1 MKTTVVPAQITSV
14 EDRIA
19 GNFTFSQVILLIFAL
34 LISAALY
41 LVIPPRTGFS
51 AIKISL
57 IAINLIIFC
66 GLAIRWNGKIVAQWL
81 VVYFQFTNRPRIYTF
96 TKNDLTAR
104 SVPQEI
110 VEKKKVK
117 KRVEEKAIITETPLT
132 ISEQLQLKS
141 LIDNSSLSMSFELSK
156 KGGVN
161 VSLSP
166 TKD

>member
-41 LVIPPRTGFS
+41 VVIPPRTGFS
-51 AIKISL
+51 AIKLSL
-57 IAINLIIFC
+57 IVINLIIFC
-66 GLAIRWNGKIVAQWL
+66 GLAVRWNGKIVAQWL

-96 TKNDLTAR
+96 TKNDLASRWIPAET
-104 SVPQEI
+104 

-117 KRVEEKAIITETPLT
+117 KKVEEKAVTTETPLT
-132 ISEQLQLKS
+132 LSEQLKLQS
-141 LIDNSSLSMSFELSK
+141 LIDNRSLTMSFELSK

-161 VSLSP
+161 VSLTP

>member
-41 LVIPPRTGFS
+41 VVIPPRAGFS
-51 AIKISL
+51 AIKLSL
-57 IAINLIIFC
+57 ILINLVVCC
-66 GLAIRWNGKIVAQWL
+66 GLAIRWNGKIIAQWL
-81 VVYFQFTNRPRIYTF
+81 VVYLQFTNRPRIYTF
-96 TKNDLTAR
+96 TKNDLTSRWIPTEVA
-104 SVPQEI
+104 
-110 VEKKKVK
+110 EKKKVK
-117 KRVEEKAIITETPLT
+117 KKAEGKPVVAETPLT
-132 ISEQLQLKS
+132 LSEQLQLQS

-161 VSLSP
+161 VSLTP